1 LTNEEMAHSY
11 LRIAKQTLKQAESSL
26 RDEAFSLAVRRAQET
41 VEMGLKGV
49 LRLVGVEV
57 PKIHDVGVILKEHR
71 NLYPD
76 WFQVHVD
83 RMAMISRT
91 LRKDR
96 EASLYGDEM
105 LDVPPD
111 RIFGRLEADSAL
123 ADARFVLEQC
133 QKVAQE
139 HRSG

>member
-1 LTNEEMAHSY
+1 MAHSY
-11 LRIAKQTLKQAESSL
+11 LRIAQQTLKQAESSL
-26 RDEAFSLAVRRAQET
+26 QDGVFSLAVRRSQET
-41 VEMGLKGV
+41 VEMALKGT
-49 LRLVGVEV
+49 LRLIGIEV

-71 NLYPD
+71 ELFPG
-76 WFQVHVD
+76 WFQMHVD

-111 RIFGRLEADSAL
+111 RIFGRLEADAAL
-123 ADARFVLEQC
+123 VDARFVLEQC
-133 QKVAQE
+133 QKLAQE
-139 HRSG
+139 HRRGA